1 MSDAA
6 NAYAMP
12 ASLEPELVPI
22 YEYWRATRRGGN
34 EVPFWDDVKL
44 SSLGDSADDVVLIDA
59 FENPLRFRLGLA
71 GRSMAARFGPE
82 RAGKF
87 LHELAADGPFDHL
100 EAQCAVAVRSRAP
113 TYFRHGSA
121 PAYARIA
128 LPLWGSG
135 RVEMLL
141 VAETAI
147 GGE

>member
-1 MSDAA
+1 MTDVA

-12 ASLEPELVPI
+12 ASLEPELVPV

-44 SSLGDSADDVVLIDA
+44 SSLGSSADDALLIDA

-71 GRSMAARFGPE
+71 GRSIAARLGRE

-87 LHELAADGPFDHL
+87 LHELAAEGPFDHL
-100 EAQCAVAVRSRAP
+100 QAQCAVAVRSRVP

-121 PAYARIA
+121 PVYARIA
-128 LPLWGSG
+128 LPLWGNG
-135 RVEMLL
+135 RIEMLL
-141 VAETAI
+141 VAEAAI
-147 GGE
+147 GGK